1 MKTKA
6 LFMCMAIC
14 AMMMGLVG
22 CESPVNADGT
32 PIAGE
37 SVKKITLNKPVKEA
51 MQQILSESNPLMYSY
66 IHDSEESI
74 KEEVRMICSQEELQA
89 ICPEGITPPEIDFQN
104 HCLIY
109 AIAYSPVHNYEIKKV
124 ELFLQES
131 GTATFYVDLKGTSP
145 YNTIAYAFPYAIF
158 SVSKEDIK
166 ELKIIVYKHS
176 SIF

>member
-1 MKTKA
+1 MKTKV

-14 AMMMGLVG
+14 AMMTGLVG

-66 IHDSEESI
+66 IHDSEEFI

-89 ICPEGITPPEIDFQN
+89 ICPEGVTPPEIDFQN
-104 HCLIY
+104 HCLIF
-109 AIAYSPVHNYEIKKV
+109 AVAYSPVSNFEIKKV
-124 ELFLQES
+124 ELLLQEN
-131 GTATFYVDLKGTSP
+131 GIATFYVELKGTSP
-145 YNTIAYAFPYAIF
+145 YDSIEWAFPYAIF
-158 SVSKEDIK
+158 DVSAEEIK
-166 ELKIIVYKHS
+166 ELKINVNRY
-176 SIF
+176 

>member
-1 MKTKA
+1 MKTKV

-14 AMMMGLVG
+14 AMMIGLVG

-37 SVKKITLNKPVKEA
+37 SVEKITLNKPVKEA

-66 IHDSEESI
+66 IHDSEEFI

-109 AIAYSPVHNYEIKKV
+109 AIAYSPVLNYEIKKV

-131 GTATFYVDLKGTSP
+131 GTATFYIDMKGTSP
-145 YNTIAYAFPYAIF
+145 YSAIAYAFPYAIF
-158 SVSKEDIK
+158 RVAKEDIK
-166 ELKIIVYKHS
+166 ELKISVYRHREV
-176 SIF
+176 

>member
-1 MKTKA
+1 MKTKV

-14 AMMMGLVG
+14 AMMTGLVG

-66 IHDSEESI
+66 IHNSEEFV

-89 ICPEGITPPEIDFQN
+89 ICPEGVTPPEIDFQN
-104 HCLIY
+104 HCLIF
-109 AIAYSPVHNYEIKKV
+109 AVAYSPVSNFEIKKV
-124 ELFLQES
+124 ELLLQEN
-131 GTATFYVDLKGTSP
+131 GIATFYVELKGTSP
-145 YNTIAYAFPYAIF
+145 YDSIEWAFPYAIF
-158 SVSKEDIK
+158 DVSAEEIK
-166 ELKIIVYKHS
+166 ELKINVNRY
-176 SIF
+176 

>member
-1 MKTKA
+1 MKTRV

-22 CESPVNADGT
+22 CEPPIDADGL
-32 PIAGE
+32 PIAGK
-37 SVKKITLNKPVKEA
+37 SVKKLALNKPSKEA
-51 MQQILSESNPLMYSY
+51 MQQIMSTSNPLMYNN
-66 IHDSEESI
+66 IQESF
-74 KEEVRMICSQEELQA
+74 KDEVRMICSQEGLQA
-89 ICPEGITPPEIDFQN
+89 ICPEGVTPPEIDFQN

-109 AIAYSPVHNYEIKKV
+109 AIAYSPVSDYEIKKA
-124 ELFLQES
+124 ELFLQEN

>member
-1 MKTKA
+1 MKTKV

-14 AMMMGLVG
+14 AMMTGLVG

-37 SVKKITLNKPVKEA
+37 SVKKITLNKPIKEA

-66 IHDSEESI
+66 IHNSEEFV

-109 AIAYSPVHNYEIKKV
+109 GIAYSPVDSYEIKKV
-124 ELFLQES
+124 ELFLQDN
-131 GTATFYVDLKGTSP
+131 GIATFYIDMKGMSP
-145 YNTIAYAFPYAIF
+145 YSAVVYAFPYAICK
-158 SVSKEDIK
+158 VAKEDIK
-166 ELKIIVYKHS
+166 ELKISVYRH
-176 SIF
+176 

>member
-1 MKTKA
+1 MKTKV
-6 LFMCMAIC
+6 FFICMAMC
-14 AMMMGLVG
+14 AMMMGLAG
-22 CESPVNADGT
+22 CESLVGEDGL
-32 PIAGE
+32 PIAGKP
-37 SVKKITLNKPVKEA
+37 VKKVALSKQDKEA

-109 AIAYSPVHNYEIKKV
+109 AIAYSPVSHYEIKKV

-131 GTATFYVDLKGTSP
+131 GTATFYIDMKGTTP
-145 YNTIAYAFPYAIF
+145 LTTIAYAFPYAIF
-158 SVSKEDIK
+158 RVAKEDIK
-166 ELKIIVYKHS
+166 ELKISVYRHRGV
-176 SIF
+176 